1 MESRFR
7 GNPRPPA
14 VQYVWE
20 GFANQ
25 ARGADLFRGF
35 FKRNIRDWMAP
46 IERFIFWAISSGF
59 IPEVSSLRSISS
71 SVSVQRRPAGRGP
84 LISPS
89 LSSPAAVNQLA
100 EKLPA
105 HAIFRSPEAHCGGP
119 ALVEAR
125 ERSPVA

>member
-1 MESRFR
+1 MAGTAQTHKTPQRGIIES
-7 GNPRPPA
+7 
-14 VQYVWE
+14 
-20 GFANQ
+20 ANQ
-25 ARGADLFRGF
+25 ERFGGSRFRGF

-46 IERFIFWAISSGF
+46 MERFIFWAISSGF

-84 LISPS
+84 LITPSP
-89 LSSPAAVNQLA
+89 SSPAAVKRLA